1 MVSQSLAMSK
11 KTFLPLLFSI
21 CLLFIYACDPQE
33 EPATPEKWE
42 KAEGFQNGL
51 SFAREINGALYAASR
66 SRVFANASTGGPNDF
81 SELSLFMQSMPPYR
95 LPLSEQLMA
104 AINPSQLF
112 ILPAGNSNQENALT
126 LNMRDIDPEF
136 TEFHFLHYFLCEQIS
151 INPDG
156 TVMVPYRSAKDGKQK
171 NTPDFLWV
179 KTAVNAGKVELLEYK
194 LIKEEFF
201 AGISTIRILKDF
213 PSFTR
218 VTLDGKTFDI
228 DRAGNLELRF
238 ERFAKS
244 VQVGDEIITFARP
257 MPFDNLPWEVY
268 KSDLSGKNNQLL
280 GTYSSSQISPLDN
293 FILSQM
299 ADNLF
304 SIDGKIILNNLD
316 AIYRID
322 INSEG
327 IKLIEL
333 ENEGLQN
340 AQITSIT
347 QLDNSSIFVTAVCD
361 SGTFNN
367 CGGFTKSLENFFKLK
382 ETQPQL

>member
-1 MVSQSLAMSK
+1 MLK
-11 KTFLPLLFSI
+11 KNILPLL
-21 CLLFIYACDPQE
+21 LFVCALCVYSC
-33 EPATPEKWE
+33 EPKEQPAILEKWE

-112 ILPAGNSNQENALT
+112 ILPAGNSNQENALV

-136 TEFHFLHYFLCEQIS
+136 TEFHFLHYEVGEQIS
-151 INPDG
+151 IDG
-156 TVMVPYRSAKDGKQK
+156 NGAVLVPYRSAKDGKQK

-201 AGISTIRILKDF
+201 SGISSIRILKDF
-213 PSFTR
+213 PNFTR
-218 VTLDGKTFDI
+218 VTIDGNTVDI
-228 DRAGNLELRF
+228 DHDGNLELRF

-268 KSDLSGKNNQLL
+268 KSDLSGKNNQLV

-293 FILSQM
+293 SILSRM
-299 ADNLF
+299 ADNL
-304 SIDGKIILNNLD
+304 SSVNGIIVAND
-316 AIYRID
+316 SDRIYRLTM
-322 INSEG
+322 NSQG
-327 IKLIEL
+327 IQLVEL
-333 ENEGLQN
+333 ENEGLEN

-347 QLDNSSIFVTAVCD
+347 QIDNSSIFVTAVCD

-367 CGGFTKSLENFFKLK
+367 CGGFTKSLAEFFSPK
-382 ETQPQL
+382 EK